1 MASYCMMCRTGSW
14 KPPLTV
20 GILSMVLG
28 ILVIA
33 FPSVTLLVL
42 LTLLGAVAIII
53 GIGLLALALFLGRAG
68 PGIFLGFLILGI
80 CSAAIGVYTLIEPDV
95 VQSFLTVLLGAILI
109 IAGLGTVFTG
119 LFQAESAKRKAVIVI
134 GGIVVLL
141 VGFYLVLSPG
151 LSSIVLM
158 QVFGGLLFVIGAGM
172 IIGALVCKRSEDAC
186 TVTVV
191 DQYREY

>member
-1 MASYCMMCRTGSW
+1 MASYCMMCTAGSW

-20 GILSMVLG
+20 GIVSMVLG
-28 ILVIA
+28 ILVMA

-42 LTLLGAVAIII
+42 LTLLGGVAIII
-53 GIGLLALALFLGRAG
+53 GIGFLALALFLGRAG
-68 PGIFLGFLILGI
+68 PGIFLVFLILGI
-80 CSAAIGVYTLIEPDV
+80 CSTAIGVYTLIEPGV

-109 IAGLGTVFTG
+109 IAGLGTFFTG
-119 LFQAESAKRKAVIVI
+119 LFQAESAGRKALIVT

-141 VGFYLVLSPG
+141 VGFYLVFSPG

-158 QVFGGLLFVIGAGM
+158 QVFGALLFVIGAGM

-186 TVTVV
+186 TVTVI
-191 DQYREY
+191 DQYRG

>member
-1 MASYCMMCRTGSW
+1 MMCTTGSW
-14 KPPLTV
+14 KAPLTV
-20 GILSMVLG
+20 GILGIVLG
-28 ILVIA
+28 ILVML

-53 GIGLLALALFLGRAG
+53 GIGFFAIALLFGRAG
-68 PGIFLGFLILGI
+68 PGILFGFLILGI

-95 VQSFLTVLLGAILI
+95 VQSLLTVLLGAILI

-119 LFQAESAKRKAVIVI
+119 MFQAESAGRKALIVI
-134 GGIVVLL
+134 GGICILL
-141 VGFYLVLSPG
+141 VGFYLVFSPG